1 MIYPDSF
8 EQKTGFDRVRIFVQ
22 NRCVTQSAK
31 EKAGLAGFS
40 GDIKKITGLLSQT
53 AEMKTIC
60 MMDDSFPDSGYVDT
74 VRFLT
79 KIKTTGD
86 YLEPLE
92 LLSLRTA
99 LVTVNRISL
108 YFNKKGNVYPALKAL
123 VSSAT
128 CGNEGEKYFMQA
140 VVEEI
145 DRIIDS
151 HGQVK
156 DNASS
161 GLYDIRKEIRSKQ
174 SIVGKRIQMILKS
187 AQIEGIVDSESGITM
202 RDGRAVIPV
211 LAMNKRKLKGLIVG
225 ESSTGRTV
233 FIEPMEVVELNN
245 SIRELE
251 FAEQRETVKILVAMA
266 DFMRPS
272 YNDIAS
278 AGDILT
284 EIDFIRGK
292 AYYAIETEA
301 GMPVITDELQ
311 ICLKKAK
318 HPVLMRALAKE
329 KKEVEPLDINLSYD
343 RRILLVSGPNAGGKS
358 VCIKTVGLLQYM
370 LQCGFLIPAS
380 ESSEMGIFQNIF
392 IDIGDEQSL
401 ENDLSTYSSHLTNM
415 KIFMKNADKHTLIL
429 IDEFGTGTEPSAGG
443 AIAEAV
449 LADLLKKKSFGLITT
464 HYTNLK
470 YFASST
476 EGIVNGA
483 MLFDAQNIQ
492 PLFKLETGIPGSSFA
507 FEIARKIGLPDN
519 VLKDAESKLGNKQ
532 VKIEKSLREIARD
545 KKYWESK
552 RDRIKKTDKK
562 LEELTEKYEKEL
574 IEIKEMRKKL
584 IIEAKEEA
592 QKILSSVN
600 KEIEYTIRIIK
611 ESQADK
617 EKTKIAR
624 TKLEELKK
632 TVSESEFTDSRIE
645 REIQKIKNRQKR
657 KDSKQNKSDNIQKPD
672 NQPDTVTITDN
683 RLSPGDRVKIKGQIA
698 AGEVISVG
706 NNNIAVATG
715 NIIINVAPDR
725 VEKISY
731 NESLKIE
738 KTENN
743 KTSSSISLTSDLLVR
758 RLNFKSVLDVRGE
771 RMLDALDQ
779 VTAFVDEAI
788 MLGMKEIRILHGKG
802 TGILKEEIRRY
813 LKTFGNTLC
822 FFDEQEEAGGAGIT
836 VVKFLSI

>member
-8 EQKTGFDRVRIFVQ
+8 EQKTGFDKVRIFVQ

-40 GDIKKITGLLSQT
+40 GDREKITGLLSQT

-74 VRFLT
+74 GRFLV
-79 KIKTTGD
+79 KIKTTGG

-92 LLSLRTA
+92 LLNLKTA
-99 LVTVNRISL
+99 LATVKRISL
-108 YFNKKGNVYPALKAL
+108 YFNKKGGAYPALKAL
-123 VSSAT
+123 VSSAI
-128 CGNEGEKYFMQA
+128 CSNDGEKYFMQA

-145 DRIIDS
+145 DRIIDR

-156 DNASS
+156 DKASS

-187 AQIEGIVDSESGITM
+187 AQNEGIVDPESGITM
-202 RDGRAVIPV
+202 RDGHAVIPV
-211 LAMNKRKLKGLIVG
+211 LAMNKRKLKGLVVG

-251 FAEQRETVKILVAMA
+251 FAEQREIVKILVAMA

-272 YNDIAS
+272 YDDIVS

-292 AYYAIETEA
+292 AYCAIEIEA
-301 GMPVITDELQ
+301 GMPVITDELR
-311 ICLKKAK
+311 IYLKKAK

-329 KKEVEPLDINLSYD
+329 KKEVVPLDINLSYD
-343 RRILLVSGPNAGGKS
+343 QRILLVSGPNAGGKS

-415 KIFMKNADKHTLIL
+415 KIFMKNADKYTLIL
-429 IDEFGTGTEPSAGG
+429 IDEFGTGTEPSVGG

-483 MLFDAQNIQ
+483 MLFDNQNIQ

-507 FEIARKIGLPDN
+507 F
-519 VLKDAESKLGNKQ
+519 
-532 VKIEKSLREIARD
+532 
-545 KKYWESK
+545 
-552 RDRIKKTDKK
+552 
-562 LEELTEKYEKEL
+562 
-574 IEIKEMRKKL
+574 
-584 IIEAKEEA
+584 
-592 QKILSSVN
+592 
-600 KEIEYTIRIIK
+600 
-611 ESQADK
+611 
-617 EKTKIAR
+617 
-624 TKLEELKK
+624 
-632 TVSESEFTDSRIE
+632 
-645 REIQKIKNRQKR
+645 
-657 KDSKQNKSDNIQKPD
+657 
-672 NQPDTVTITDN
+672 
-683 RLSPGDRVKIKGQIA
+683 
-698 AGEVISVG
+698 
-706 NNNIAVATG
+706 
-715 NIIINVAPDR
+715 
-725 VEKISY
+725 
-731 NESLKIE
+731 
-738 KTENN
+738 
-743 KTSSSISLTSDLLVR
+743 
-758 RLNFKSVLDVRGE
+758 
-771 RMLDALDQ
+771 
-779 VTAFVDEAI
+779 
-788 MLGMKEIRILHGKG
+788 
-802 TGILKEEIRRY
+802 
-813 LKTFGNTLC
+813 
-822 FFDEQEEAGGAGIT
+822 
-836 VVKFLSI
+836 

>member
-1 MIYPDSF
+1 MIYPESF
-8 EQKTGFDRVRIFVQ
+8 EQKTGFDKVRIFVQ

-31 EKAGLAGFS
+31 EKAGSAGFS
-40 GDIKKITGLLSQT
+40 GDREKIIRLLSQT

-60 MMDDSFPDSGYVDT
+60 MMDNSFPDSGYVDT
-74 VRFLT
+74 TRFLA
-79 KIKTTGD
+79 KIKIAGG
-86 YLEPLE
+86 YLEPVE
-92 LLSLRTA
+92 LLNLRTA
-99 LVTVNRISL
+99 LATVNRISL
-108 YFNKKGNVYPALKAL
+108 YFAKKNNEYPALKAL
-123 VSSAT
+123 VSFASQ
-128 CGNEGEKYFMQA
+128 GNEGEKYFMA
-140 VVEEI
+140 AIVDEI
-145 DRIIDS
+145 DRIID
-151 HGQVK
+151 HYGQVK
-156 DNASS
+156 DNAST
-161 GLYDIRKEIRSKQ
+161 GLYDIRKEIRAKQ
-174 SIVGKRIQMILKS
+174 SIVGKRIQLILKS
-187 AQIEGIVDSESGITM
+187 AQNEGIVDTESGITM
-202 RDGRAVIPV
+202 RDGHAVIPV
-211 LAMNKRKLKGLIVG
+211 LAVNKRKLKGLVVG

-251 FAEQRETVKILVAMA
+251 FAEQREIIKILVATA

-272 YNDIAS
+272 YDDIAV

-292 AYYAIETEA
+292 AYYAMDAGA
-301 GMPVITDELQ
+301 GMPVITDEHRIYLRR
-311 ICLKKAK
+311 AK
-318 HPVLMRALAKE
+318 HPVLMQALAKE
-329 KKEVEPLDINLSYD
+329 KKEVVPLDINLTYEQ
-343 RRILLVSGPNAGGKS
+343 RILLVSGPNAGGKS

-380 ESSEMGIFQNIF
+380 ESSEMGIFNNIF

-415 KIFMKNADKHTLIL
+415 KMFMKYADKHTLIL

-449 LADLLKKKSFGLITT
+449 LTDILKKKAFGLITT

-483 MLFDAQNIQ
+483 MLFDTQHIQ

-507 FEIARKIGLPDN
+507 FEIARKIGLPEN
-519 VLKDAESKLGNKQ
+519 VLKDAESKLGDKQ
-532 VKIEKSLREIARD
+532 VKMEKSLREIARD

-562 LEELTEKYEKEL
+562 LEELSEKYEKEL
-574 IEIKEMRKKL
+574 SEIKETRKKL
-584 IIEAKEEA
+584 INEAKEEA
-592 QKILSSVN
+592 EKILTSVN
-600 KEIEYTIRIIK
+600 REIENTIRTIK

-624 TKLEELKK
+624 HKLEELKK
-632 TVSESEFTDSRIE
+632 TVADSEFIDSKIE
-645 REIQKIKNRQKR
+645 REMQKVKNRQKR
-657 KDSKQNKSDNIQKPD
+657 KTSKQNEPD
-672 NQPDTVTITDN
+672 KDQIPVAGQPDTAAATEN
-683 RLSPGDRVKIKGQIA
+683 RLSPGDRVTIKGQPV

-706 NNNIAVATG
+706 NNNIAVAMG
-715 NIIINVAPDR
+715 NIIMNVAPDK
-725 VEKISY
+725 VEKISRDEY
-731 NESLKIE
+731 RKI
-738 KTENN
+738 ENN
-743 KTSSSISLTSDLLVR
+743 KTSSITSDMLVK

-771 RMLDALDQ
+771 RTLEALEQ

-788 MLGMKEIRILHGKG
+788 MLGINEIRILHGKG

-813 LKTFGNTLC
+813 LKTFGNTLS
-822 FFDEQEEAGGAGIT
+822 FSDEQEDAGGAGIT
-836 VVKFLSI
+836 VVKLS